1 MNEKLTLFTKVYK
14 AVCQSMGEENI
25 NKLVRRYNHTLLCH
39 CHTMTADKISL
50 LFCHLRWTKNYNT
63 YAGVVEGRHEWDDQV
78 HVWAEVLQGC
88 SWDQGQYFLHS
99 LFLHKPLHFL
109 ITKNQGKF
117 TGILPWQKAV
127 GGKGQKGLWWDFV
140 NNLQCTDGSHSWHC
154 W

>member
-1 MNEKLTLFTKVYK
+1 
-14 AVCQSMGEENI
+14 
-25 NKLVRRYNHTLLCH
+25 
-39 CHTMTADKISL
+39 MTADKISL
-50 LFCHLRWTKNYNT
+50 LYFFAILDELRTNRL
-63 YAGVVEGRHEWDDQV
+63 YAGVVEGRHERDDQV

-88 SWDQGQYFLHS
+88 SWDQGQHFLHS

-154 W
+154 WSWKLFHSRGGWQAEAFCMMLIASLTGKLIEAWL